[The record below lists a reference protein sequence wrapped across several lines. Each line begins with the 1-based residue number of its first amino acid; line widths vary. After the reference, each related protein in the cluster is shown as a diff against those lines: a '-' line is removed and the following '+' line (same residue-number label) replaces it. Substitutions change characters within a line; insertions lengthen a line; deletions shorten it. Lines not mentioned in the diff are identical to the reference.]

1 VTADGT
7 VTDTAQTVSTADT
20 DTDTAAPL
28 STRRQRRRVVVLA
41 TLRTLATIAIV
52 VTLYYLLPMD
62 RSMDDA
68 AAAGLALGV
77 VGLVAVVALQV
88 WTISRSKYPTARG
101 IEALAFTIPLYV
113 LLFATTYYLM
123 ARAQPTAFSAP
134 ISRTDA
140 MYFSSTVFTTVGFG
154 DITAKSETAR
164 VIVTLQMMLDLVALG
179 LAVRLVLNAVKVG
192 QQRHAPNQG

>member
-1 VTADGT
+1 MTAGGT
-7 VTDTAQTVSTADT
+7 MTDTAQTVSRG
-20 DTDTAAPL
+20 DTDTAAP
-28 STRRQRRRVVVLA
+28 SGTRRSRQRQWVVVLA
-41 TLRTLATIAIV
+41 TLRTVATIAVV
-52 VTLYYLLPMD
+52 VTLYFLLPMD

-77 VGLVAVVALQV
+77 LALVAIVALQV
-88 WTISRSKYPTARG
+88 WTISRSKHPTARG
-101 IEALAFTIPLYV
+101 IEALALTIPLYV

-164 VIVTLQMMLDLVALG
+164 VIVTLRMMLDLVALG
-179 LAVRLVLNAVKVG
+179 LAVRLVLNAVKLG
-192 QQRHAPNQG
+192 QQRHAPDGG

>member
-1 VTADGT
+1 M
-7 VTDTAQTVSTADT
+7 TDTSQTASKGDTNTAG
-20 DTDTAAPL
+20 AAP
-28 STRRQRRRVVVLA
+28 SDTRASSHRRWVVVLA

-52 VTLYYLLPMD
+52 VALYYLLPMD

-77 VGLVAVVALQV
+77 VALVAIVALQV

-134 ISRTDA
+134 ITRTDA
-140 MYFSSTVFTTVGFG
+140 MYFSSTIFTTVGFG

-164 VIVTLQMMLDLVALG
+164 LIVTLQMMLDLVALG
-179 LAVRLVLNAVKVG
+179 LAVRLVLNAIKLG
-192 QQRHAPNQG
+192 QQRRTPNQA